1 MITLSYL
8 NHYLNVEKEMRSY
21 AILYQVKNYQ
31 TNLARISFSIS
42 LFHVTLI

>member
-1 MITLSYL
+1 MIT
-8 NHYLNVEKEMRSY
+8 NRDLNVEKEMRSN
-21 AILYQVKNYQ
+21 AILYQGKNYQ